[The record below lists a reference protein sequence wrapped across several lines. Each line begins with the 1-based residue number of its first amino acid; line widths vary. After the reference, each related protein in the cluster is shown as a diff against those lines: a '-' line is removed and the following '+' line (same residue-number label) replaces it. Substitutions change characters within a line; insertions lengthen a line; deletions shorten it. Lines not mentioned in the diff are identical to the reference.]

1 MSSSSAAGHAGAI
14 GPERPGGQGLDHHQE
29 ESGNL
34 AIWKLLTSEDGQ
46 AWTDIVATYRRD
58 HAGSGAYEAWSRRG
72 MVRWIRRYAPR
83 GGYEYEVVEVVG
95 DNPLERQDPRALA
108 TFAEELAAGR
118 DPSDPARAFIE
129 PERVTYPFAYER
141 LSQLFDS
148 PNAPD
153 LVVNPKPYAYG
164 RQPGQHGA
172 LDVVQ
177 SRAPLI
183 FSGPG
188 VRRGVVVDAWARH
201 VDIAPTAARLLGFPL
216 IDGKDVTG
224 RTSSERGVPPDVYF
238 RRQDGTVI
246 EAVLDGGSARP
257 ERLYIFLLDGFS
269 QTALLRLL
277 DDEPEA
283 IPNLAR
289 LVRAGAMLR
298 YGSIT
303 NFPSITWP
311 SHNTIGTACWG
322 GHHDI
327 VNPAYYLRDRRE
339 TVTPQGQQFDTAK
352 YLAPGVE
359 TIFEAAHR
367 VFGAWDGRRGAL
379 TASINEPCCRGAD
392 HASLERRLIGD
403 RDELKRMTAE
413 TEHEINPRWAAEL
426 QEFGHHIS
434 GLVDNRGLAQ
444 ARQLIL
450 DPSHPVPTVVYHELS
465 LPDSAAHDYGPHHEG
480 ARAAYVETDRRIGHV
495 LQALEVRGALESTL
509 FVVTSDHGMAAQDVT
524 LRANPARIPER
535 DGMAA
540 TTCEP
545 CIYLHDLA
553 VDVEVA
559 HDGRTARFAVC
570 ANDPGADGEP
580 VPIEAADILVTDHQ
594 DGVVARTRTDQEG
607 MAGVAIPAELG
618 PRELRAAIHAKGYN
632 PRHLRLDGTNL
643 ALDLRRALYGG

>member
-1 MSSSSAAGHAGAI
+1 MTTSPSAHLAHAV

-34 AIWKLLTSEDGQ
+34 AIWKLLASEDGQ
-46 AWTDIVATYRRD
+46 AWTDFVATYRRERD
-58 HAGSGAYEAWSRRG
+58 GTGAYEAWSRRG
-72 MVRWIRRYAPR
+72 MVRWIRTYAPA
-83 GGYEYEVVEVVG
+83 GGYVYHVLDVAGE
-95 DNPLERQDPRALA
+95 NPLERQDPRALA
-108 TFAEELAAGR
+108 TYEDELRAGR
-118 DPSDPARAFIE
+118 DPSDPTRAFIE
-129 PERVTYPFAYER
+129 PERLTYPFAYER
-141 LSQLFDS
+141 ISQLFDS

-153 LVVNPKPYAYG
+153 LIVNPKSYAYG

-177 SRAPLI
+177 SRAPLV
-183 FSGPG
+183 FAGPG
-188 VRRGVVVDAWARH
+188 VRRGVTVDAVARH
-201 VDIAPTAARLLGFPL
+201 VDIAPTAAHLLGFPL
-216 IDGKDVTG
+216 IDGKDITG

-238 RRQDGTVI
+238 RRQDGAVI
-246 EAVLDGGSARP
+246 EDILDGTGAWP

-277 DDEPEA
+277 DEEPGVV
-283 IPNLAR
+283 PNLAR
-289 LVRAGAMLR
+289 LVASGAMLR

-327 VNPAYYLRDRRE
+327 VNPTYYLRDRRE
-339 TVTPQGQQFDTAK
+339 TVTPQGQQFDTARF
-352 YLAPGVE
+352 LAPGVE

-367 VFGAWDGRRGAL
+367 VFGAWDGVRGVL
-379 TASINEPCCRGAD
+379 TASINEPCCRGAG
-392 HASLERRLIGD
+392 HASLERRLVGD
-403 RDELKRMTAE
+403 RDELRRLTAE
-413 TEHEINPRWAAEL
+413 TEDEISPRWAAEL
-426 QEFGHHIS
+426 REFGHHIS

-450 DPSHPVPTVVYHELS
+450 DTSHPIPAIVYHELS

-480 ARAAYVETDRRIGHV
+480 AREAYIETDRRIGHV
-495 LQALEVRGALESTL
+495 LHALEARGALDTTL
-509 FVVTSDHGMAAQDVT
+509 FVVTSDHGMAAQDVS

-553 VDVEVA
+553 VDIEVA
-559 HDGRTARFAVC
+559 HDGRTAHLTVY
-570 ANDPGADGEP
+570 ANDPGPGGEP
-580 VPIEAADILVTDHQ
+580 VPVDSAEILVTDHR
-594 DGVVARTRTDQEG
+594 DGVVARARTDGEG
-607 MAGVAIPAELG
+607 VAGVAIPAELSPG
-618 PRELRAAIHAKGYN
+618 ELRATIHAKGYN
-632 PRHLRLDGTNL
+632 PRHVRLDGTNL
-643 ALDLRRALYGG
+643 ALDLRATLYGA